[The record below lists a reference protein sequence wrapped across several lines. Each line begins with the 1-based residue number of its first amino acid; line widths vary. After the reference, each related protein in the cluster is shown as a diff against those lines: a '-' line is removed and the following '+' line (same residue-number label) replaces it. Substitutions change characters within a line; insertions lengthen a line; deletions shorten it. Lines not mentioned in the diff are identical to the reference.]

1 MSPVATQTEYFS
13 INDSADL
20 SSAVLRT
27 ARLPL
32 LQEGSDVDRSMI
44 ATMVSELGSNIV
56 KYARRGTL
64 RVCRTEHHG
73 DVDIDIWAEDSGPG
87 IADVDLALQDHF
99 STGGSLGLGL
109 PGVRRMA
116 DEFWIRSA
124 SGSGTLVF
132 ARKRIRGQPLRTSVH
147 HQRSSLPQPRAQ
159 IAPSANPRWDVSA
172 SLRACSG
179 SLVCGDAAVVHD
191 CEGGLLL
198 AMVDASGHGERAHA
212 IAARVSNT
220 VVQEGTPDLAG
231 LMARIHK
238 LLTGT
243 VGAAVGLAFIDA
255 QSGAFRYLGV
265 GNTRAATLAP
275 QPWHGVSRDGV
286 LGDRLPTLFEQS
298 GKLAAG
304 DLLLLWTDGIPEFA
318 CPRLADVHSFRNAA
332 GIANRLVNELARP
345 YDDAGCLVVKWLP

>member
-1 MSPVATQTEYFS
+1 VKPVATQTEYFS

-27 ARLPL
+27 AHLLL

-44 ATMVSELGSNIV
+44 ATIVSELGTNIV
-56 KYARRGTL
+56 KYARRGML
-64 RVCRTEHHG
+64 RVCRTEHEG
-73 DVDIDIWAEDSGPG
+73 AVDIEIWAEDSGPG

-124 SGSGTLVF
+124 SGGGTLVF
-132 ARKRIRGQPLRTSVH
+132 ARKRIRGHPLRTSYH
-147 HQRSSLPQPRAQ
+147 HQRSVVPRPSLQT
-159 IAPSANPRWDVSA
+159 APAASPHWDVSV
-172 SLRACSG
+172 SLRPCEG
-179 SLVCGDAAVVHD
+179 SVACGDAAVAHN

-198 AMVDASGHGERAHA
+198 AIVDASGHGERANA
-212 IAARVSNT
+212 IAVLVSNT
-220 VVQEGTPDLAG
+220 IVQEGSPDLAR
-231 LMARIHK
+231 LMARIHT

-243 VGAAVGLAFIDA
+243 VGAAAGLVFVDI

-286 LGDRLPTLFEQS
+286 LGERMPTPLVQT
-298 GKLAAG
+298 GQLAAG
-304 DLLLLWTDGIPEFA
+304 DLLLLWTDGISEFA
-318 CPRLADVHSFRNAA
+318 CPRLASAHSFRNAA
-332 GIANRLVNELARP
+332 GIANRLVNDLARP
-345 YDDAGCLVVKWLP
+345 YDDAGCLVLKWLP